1 MKHAVLLTMALLALM
16 LTACG
21 GETKTVTEEATPP
34 PVEEP
39 QDEPA
44 PEEEPAP
51 DDPAE
56 EPGGGSIT
64 VPNVVGKDH
73 QLAQDTMQAA
83 GLYSLEEEDAT
94 GQDRLLIY
102 DRNWTVVKQDPAAG
116 TKVSEDTT
124 IKLSAKKDGE

>member
-1 MKHAVLLTMALLALM
+1 MKRAVLLAFALLALM

-34 PVEEP
+34 PAEEP

-51 DDPAE
+51 EDPAE
-56 EPGGGSIT
+56 EPSGGSIT

-73 QLAQDTMQAA
+73 QLAQDTMQSA
-83 GLYSLEEEDAT
+83 GLYSLEEKDAT
-94 GQDRLLIY
+94 GQGRLLIY
-102 DRNWTVVKQDPAAG
+102 DRNWTVVKQDPPAG

-124 IKLSAKKDGE
+124 ITLSAKKDGE